1 MQGCSNHADS
11 VRHVVTKR
19 RRTTVRGPRRF
30 DIPTLVADVE
40 EAFKAYDPESL
51 EKMWQHKSYVMGAVL
66 ATKPNQAWRV
76 ELPSSQP
83 RKTGPSTRV
92 LIRVLSSIS
101 RLVRVVWLAG

>member
-66 ATKPNQAWRV
+66 ATKPKPGGSNY
-76 ELPSSQP
+76 P
-83 RKTGPSTRV
+83 RHNPAKRV
-92 LIRVLSSIS
+92 LQPVFRY
-101 RLVRVVWLAG
+101 GF